1 MNRAHTSTYQRG
13 FSLVEIAIV
22 LVIISVLITIV
33 AVPLATQV
41 EQRRGE
47 ETLKQLEQIKEAITG
62 YAIANGRLPCPAT
75 TTSAGQES
83 FCTNASGACGA
94 PTTPQTHGRCVNAV
108 GFVPA
113 VALGLS
119 GVDANG
125 FVVDAWGVQQNRIRY
140 AVADVDFTPPG
151 VPPVPACPVPFN
163 NALTM
168 TNGMRTATMSCLA
181 DTSAALNMMTICAV
195 TPTGVAGAA
204 TGCTSLLTSKAPFV
218 VYSLG
223 KNAATGGADDEAH
236 NLDADAYFVS
246 RTPTPAGSAAGEFD
260 DLVTW
265 GSINTLFA
273 RMVQAGKLP

>member
-22 LVIISVLITIV
+22 LVIISVLIAIV

-47 ETLKQLEQIKEAITG
+47 ETLKQLEQIKEAIIG
-62 YAIANGRLPCPAT
+62 YAIANGRLPCPAVAT
-75 TTSAGQES
+75 GNEEFVPVTG
-83 FCTNASGACGA
+83 NAANGNCL
-94 PTTPQTHGRCVNAV
+94 RMF

-113 VALGLS
+113 VTLGLS
-119 GVDANG
+119 GLDANG
-125 FVVDAWGVQQNRIRY
+125 FIVDAWGLQQNRIRY

-151 VPPVPACPVPFN
+151 TPAVPACPVGFN
-163 NALTM
+163 NALTS
-168 TNGMRTATMSCLA
+168 TNGMRTATMACLA
-181 DTSAALNMMTICAV
+181 DTSVALNMLTICPTTPNGGAGTPNNPSSV
-195 TPTGVAGAA
+195 TS
-204 TGCTSLLTSKAPFV
+204 CTAPLTSKAPFV

-223 KNAATGGADDEAH
+223 KNAATGGAGDEAY

-246 RTPTPAGSAAGEFD
+246 HTPTPAGSAAGEFD